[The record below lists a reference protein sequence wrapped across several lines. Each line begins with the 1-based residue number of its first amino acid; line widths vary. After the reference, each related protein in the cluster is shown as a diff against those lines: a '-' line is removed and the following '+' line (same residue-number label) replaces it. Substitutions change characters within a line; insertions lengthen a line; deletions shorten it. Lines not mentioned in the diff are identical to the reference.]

1 MDLLPALVR
10 ADVAVLAAPRPMRS
24 LTARVLSALSLLL
37 ALGACDASAPSD
49 GTLGPSTFTLRVG
62 DGAEE
67 RRAEAHFGT
76 YVSAE
81 SGNTFAM
88 VLGARP
94 LSTPLSLTA
103 PAVGF
108 AYDGVAVTPGTYE
121 LAAVNPTGD
130 PPKEAFI
137 GVYIDPALTAGGAP
151 GRAGFYYTGGG
162 TLTLD
167 SLDAERAWGSF
178 AMTALELDAA
188 SAPTGAQVQVSGTF
202 HATYTDAFGDEDA
215 FWR

>member
-1 MDLLPALVR
+1 MRLL
-10 ADVAVLAAPRPMRS
+10 MS
-24 LTARVLSALSLLL
+24 SIARVLPGLAVLL
-37 ALGACDASAPSD
+37 ALGACDAAAPFD
-49 GTLGPSTFTLRVG
+49 GALGPSTFTLRVG

-67 RRAEAHFGT
+67 QRAEAHFGT
-76 YVSAE
+76 YVSAA

-121 LAAVNPTGD
+121 LAAVNPVGE
-130 PPKEAFI
+130 PPKEAFV
-137 GVYIDPALTAGGAP
+137 GVYIDPAQTAGGTP

-167 SLDAERAWGSF
+167 SLDAEHAWGSF
-178 AMTALELDAA
+178 SMRGLELDALA
-188 SAPTGAQVQVSGTF
+188 APTGAEVQITGTF
-202 HATYTDAFGDEDA
+202 HAVHTDAFGDEDA